1 MSGRSEHSKDA
12 KITKTE
18 ITKKSEVNS
27 RRLLF
32 STKSKARQSKTKK
45 ARLVMSVASVLGRL
59 KAGRY
64 SSVVGAT
71 GAVYLAATNLY
82 CLAFPSSPP
91 VQQEDGGEGGHHP
104 SPSPALAAR

>member
-1 MSGRSEHSKDA
+1 VSGRSEHSKDA
-12 KITKTE
+12 KITKPE

-71 GAVYLAATNLY
+71 AAVYLAATNLY
-82 CLAFPSSPP
+82 CTMCLAFPSSRP

-104 SPSPALAAR
+104 